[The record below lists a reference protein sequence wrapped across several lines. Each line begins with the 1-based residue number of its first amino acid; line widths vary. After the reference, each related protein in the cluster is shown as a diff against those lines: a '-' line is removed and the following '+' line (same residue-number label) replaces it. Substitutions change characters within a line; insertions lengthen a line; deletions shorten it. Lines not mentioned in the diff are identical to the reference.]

1 MGECLHKKFAADL
14 TKKKRNGKV
23 RVCIFLEGAAA
34 NAAASDDGDELC
46 VCVCE
51 TVKKVA

>member
-23 RVCIFLEGAAA
+23 RVCIFWRVLLLMLLLLMMVM
-34 NAAASDDGDELC
+34 SC
-46 VCVCE
+46 VCACE
-51 TVKKVA
+51 